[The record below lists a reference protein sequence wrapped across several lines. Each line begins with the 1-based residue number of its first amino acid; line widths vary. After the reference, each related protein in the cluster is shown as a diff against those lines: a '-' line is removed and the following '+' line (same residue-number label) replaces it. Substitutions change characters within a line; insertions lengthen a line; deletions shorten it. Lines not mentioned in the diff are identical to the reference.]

1 MAVRPLGS
9 SVCLLALLCAVLPCA
24 LADDAGAGTN
34 DALDD
39 LLALV
44 NSAVREAVDP
54 ISAELRS
61 HRGLLNDI
69 LGRLSS
75 QDART
80 DQLSLRLDQLNVR
93 LDQVNSQSFSQLD
106 SLRTALSARLDSI
119 QEVLESQNLSVNTRL
134 DSMQDA
140 MESQNLS
147 VNARLTSMQDAME
160 SQNLAVDARLHS
172 IQNAL
177 QTKPQTAITRL
188 DSMQDALESQFLSV
202 NARLDSTQKT
212 LESQLQPVTSQL
224 DSMQAELGSQLTSSN
239 SSLRHLQ
246 SELDTALDSVT
257 TRLDSFGTR
266 LEELA
271 EIQQNATTGPRDC
284 SELPSGYPSGVYA
297 LHPGWGRS
305 SPVEVFCD
313 METDGGGWTVFQRR
327 EDILP
332 REDFYRNWTEY
343 KYGFGDLTGEFWM
356 GLEKLWLLTGKSDRR
371 YELRVDLGDFD
382 GEKRYARYENFR
394 ISSELDGYRVTGG
407 SYTGNAGDS
416 MAYHFGQKFS
426 TRDKDQDK
434 HFSNCARDR
443 ESGWWFKSCDQ
454 ANLNGV
460 YLSGEVKD
468 GTGRGVAWDSW
479 RGQQYSLKSAEM
491 KIRPYAARVG

>member
-1 MAVRPLGS
+1 MAARPLGS
-9 SVCLLALLCAVLPCA
+9 SVCLLALLCAVFPCA
-24 LADDAGAGTN
+24 LANDAGTGTN

-44 NSAVREAVDP
+44 NRAVREAVDP

-61 HRGLLNDI
+61 QRELLSDI

-75 QDART
+75 QDA
-80 DQLSLRLDQLNVR
+80 QAESASARLDAVQAMF
-93 LDQVNSQSFSQLD
+93 DSQTKS
-106 SLRTALSARLDSI
+106 TNARLDSI
-119 QEVLESQNLSVNTRL
+119 QEAIESQFQLV
-134 DSMQDA
+134 
-140 MESQNLS
+140 
-147 VNARLTSMQDAME
+147 
-160 SQNLAVDARLHS
+160 
-172 IQNAL
+172 
-177 QTKPQTAITRL
+177 TARL
-188 DSMQDALESQFLSV
+188 DSMQDALESQSLSV

-224 DSMQAELGSQLTSSN
+224 DSMQAELGSQFTSSN

-257 TRLDSFGTR
+257 TGLDSVTTRLDSFTTGLDSITTGLDSVTTQLDSFGTR
-266 LEELA
+266 LEKLA

-284 SELPSGYPSGVYA
+284 SELPSGSPSGVYT
-297 LHPGWGRS
+297 LRLGHGRTN
-305 SPVEVFCD
+305 PVEAFCD

-343 KYGFGDLTGEFWM
+343 KDGFGDLTGEFWW
-356 GLEKLWLLTGKSDRR
+356 GLEKLWLLTGTPGRR

-394 ISSELDGYRVTGG
+394 ISSEFDGYRITGG
-407 SYTGNAGDS
+407 KYTGNSGDS
-416 MAYHFGQKFS
+416 MKYHFGQKFS

-434 HFSNCARDR
+434 YSGKNCAQLR
-443 ESGWWFKSCDQ
+443 ESGWWFGSCHYV
-454 ANLNGV
+454 NLNGV
-460 YLSGEVKD
+460 HLSGENND
-468 GTGRGVAWDSW
+468 SNWRGVVWEAW
-479 RGQQYSLKSAEM
+479 RGYRYSLKNTEM
-491 KIRPYAARVG
+491 KIRPQAAKVG